1 MCFYEHKDYAKEF
14 NIKSSKKIDVMMKY
28 FYSSNLAQIYFP
40 FMLVLALSQ
49 AVSIDNNPS
58 DIFNALFE
66 MSLQNI
72 SLFP

>member
-1 MCFYEHKDYAKEF
+1 MCFYEHKDYPKEF
-14 NIKSSKKIDVMMKY
+14 NIKSSKKIGVMMKY
-28 FYSSNLAQIYFP
+28 FYSSTLAQIYFP

-72 SLFP
+72 SLFL

>member
-1 MCFYEHKDYAKEF
+1 MCFYEHKDYPKEF
-14 NIKSSKKIDVMMKY
+14 NIKSSKKIGVMMKY

-72 SLFP
+72 SLFL

>member
-14 NIKSSKKIDVMMKY
+14 NIKSSKKIGVMMKY
-28 FYSSNLAQIYFP
+28 LYSSNLAQMSFP

-49 AVSIDNNPS
+49 AISIDNNPS

-72 SLFP
+72 SLFL